1 MAKREVT
8 KESDDEM
15 MMLKMIRDELK
26 KMNTLLEES
35 IGYIKKLKERF
46 V

>member
-8 KESDDEM
+8 KESDE

>member
-8 KESDDEM
+8 KESDEM

-26 KMNTLLEES
+26 KMNVLLEES